1 MWHPPATELAPAEF
15 LSSVGRIF
23 ARFDPQDSGNISFGV
38 AAAGARY
45 FVKTAGDPAG
55 PEPRAGAH
63 GRRVAR
69 LENAE
74 RLARSVAHPA
84 LTEFVT
90 SIESAWGRM
99 LVYRW
104 AEGENLYVPEPLRGD
119 ADSAARR
126 FRSLP
131 PAPRVAVVRSIID
144 LHVTLAGSGWVA
156 GDFYDGCLIYDFDAG
171 TLRVCDLDHYRSGPY
186 RNTVGR
192 MPGSTRF
199 MAPEEFERGRVIDDR
214 TTVFTLGRTAAIFLD
229 DWSENDGHR
238 ARPHAPSPW
247 SSVSRSDRPD
257 PVRTVTAVACAPDP
271 AARYPSVAALAEAFD
286 AAVPA

>member
-1 MWHPPATELAPAEF
+1 M
-15 LSSVGRIF
+15 
-23 ARFDPQDSGNISFGV
+23 SFGV

-55 PEPRAGAH
+55 PERHAGAH

-74 RLARSVAHPA
+74 RLARGVSHPA
-84 LTEFVT
+84 LTQLVT

-104 AEGENLYVPEPLRGD
+104 VDGENLYVPGPLRSTP
-119 ADSAARR
+119 DSAAQR

-131 PAPRVAVVRSIID
+131 PAVRIAAVRSIID
-144 LHVTLAGSGWVA
+144 LHLALTGQGWVA
-156 GDFYDGCLIYDFDAG
+156 GDFYDGCLIYDFDGG

-199 MAPEEFERGRVIDDR
+199 MAPEEFEKGQVIDER

-229 DWSENDGHR
+229 DWSDNGGRR
-238 ARPHAPSPW
+238 ALPHAPS
-247 SSVSRSDRPD
+247 RSDRAD
-257 PVRTVTAVACAPDP
+257 SVRAVTEIACAPDP
-271 AARYPSVAALAEAFD
+271 AARYPSVAALADAFD

>member
-23 ARFDPQDSGNISFGV
+23 AHFDQQDSGNISFGV

-55 PEPRAGAH
+55 PEQRAGAH

-69 LENAE
+69 LENAA

-90 SIESAWGRM
+90 AIESAWGRM

-104 AEGENLYVPEPLRGD
+104 AEGENLYVPGPLRGA
-119 ADSAARR
+119 ADSSARR

-131 PAPRVAVVRSIID
+131 PARRVAAVRSIID

-199 MAPEEFERGRVIDDR
+199 MAPEEFEKGQVIDER
-214 TTVFTLGRTAAIFLD
+214 TTVFTLGRTAAIFLED
-229 DWSENDGHR
+229 S
-238 ARPHAPSPW
+238 
-247 SSVSRSDRPD
+247 
-257 PVRTVTAVACAPDP
+257 VRTVTEIASAPDP
-271 AARYPSVAALAEAFD
+271 ADRYPSVAALAEAFD
-286 AAVPA
+286 AAQPT

>member
-1 MWHPPATELAPAEF
+1 M
-15 LSSVGRIF
+15 
-23 ARFDPQDSGNISFGV
+23 SFGV

-45 FVKTAGDPAG
+45 FVKTAGGPAG
-55 PEPRAGAH
+55 PEQRAGAH

-90 SIESAWGRM
+90 SVESAWRSM

-104 AEGENLYVPEPLRGD
+104 AEGENLYVPGPLRGA
-119 ADSAARR
+119 ADSSARR

-131 PAPRVAVVRSIID
+131 PARRVAAVRSIID

-171 TLRVCDLDHYRSGPY
+171 TLRICDLDHYRPGPY

-199 MAPEEFERGRVIDDR
+199 MAPEEFEKGQVIDER
-214 TTVFTLGRTAAIFLD
+214 TTVFTLGRTATLFLD
-229 DWSENDGHR
+229 DWSGNSGRR
-238 ARPHAPSPW
+238 ALPHAPS
-247 SSVSRSDRPD
+247 RSDRAD
-257 PVRTVTAVACAPDP
+257 SVRAVTEIACAPDP
-271 AARYPSVAALAEAFD
+271 AARYPSVAALAAAFD
-286 AAVPA
+286 AAVTGVRDAWYKRNPDVQATKR